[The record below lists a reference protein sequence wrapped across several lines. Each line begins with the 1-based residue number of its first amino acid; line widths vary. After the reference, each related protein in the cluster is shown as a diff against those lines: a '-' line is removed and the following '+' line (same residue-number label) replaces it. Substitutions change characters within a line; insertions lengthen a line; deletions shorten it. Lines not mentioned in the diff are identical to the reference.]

1 MSNCVKKYF
10 SYKFTHKIGFVAN
23 DKWDKR
29 LVSTC
34 YITYLYHLAEN
45 KSRKKYLQNA
55 VVVSFPRI
63 KPPYVFQFQNVKS
76 SPQIVQKS
84 SSEHFLMP
92 IYTHIYIL
100 NFSFPTCF
108 KFR

>member
-45 KSRKKYLQNA
+45 KSGKSIYKTLLLFH
-55 VVVSFPRI
+55 FPGLS
-63 KPPYVFQFQNVKS
+63 PYN
-76 SPQIVQKS
+76 
-84 SSEHFLMP
+84 
-92 IYTHIYIL
+92 YR
-100 NFSFPTCF
+100 FSNS
-108 KFR
+108 KM